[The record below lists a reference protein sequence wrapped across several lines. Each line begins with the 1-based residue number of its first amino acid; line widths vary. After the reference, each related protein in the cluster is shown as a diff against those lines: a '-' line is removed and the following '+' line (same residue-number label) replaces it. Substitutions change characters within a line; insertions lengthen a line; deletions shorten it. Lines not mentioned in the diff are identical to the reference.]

1 MNYTE
6 LKKIKET
13 VEVFEDAEFVSIA
26 SDESIIIKNTKT
38 NDLWSVDFSF
48 NEDEGVTLHG
58 ETAILEE
65 ESYKEDL
72 EKESDLIKV
81 NGALLM
87 AKSDDNDEAYQEG
100 LEYLS
105 EAIVASYNSRKKTV
119 KDFAPI
125 QESAELSGNHTDE
138 TLKFA
143 RNFEKEWE
151 EKVFESAEKFDKIF
165 NAGFLFEADG
175 TFKYEDI
182 IDPLKVI
189 ESYSLEKQEFNE
201 AMLNADSLISFS
213 EALEELDV
221 PSEVATK
228 IDPTKKNWKIKLTEA
243 LVHSKQEGMFEG
255 KVSEVVSQAEKS
267 FNEIFDES
275 MAVHS
280 GWEEDTGKSSN
291 GEDKMTFLKSGL
303 YNGSDVYS
311 QRDLEKLLS
320 DLNRAQSTYIS
331 NGFSR
336 EEMADITEMKNSV
349 DKMYRTAI
357 VSDEEVSN
365 VITKFNSKYG
375 VYKKSFYEPLKQ
387 YVAGV

>member
-1 MNYTE
+1 
-6 LKKIKET
+6 
-13 VEVFEDAEFVSIA
+13 
-26 SDESIIIKNTKT
+26 
-38 NDLWSVDFSF
+38 
-48 NEDEGVTLHG
+48 
-58 ETAILEE
+58 
-65 ESYKEDL
+65 
-72 EKESDLIKV
+72 
-81 NGALLM
+81 
-87 AKSDDNDEAYQEG
+87 
-100 LEYLS
+100 
-105 EAIVASYNSRKKTV
+105 
-119 KDFAPI
+119 
-125 QESAELSGNHTDE
+125 
-138 TLKFA
+138 
-143 RNFEKEWE
+143 
-151 EKVFESAEKFDKIF
+151 
-165 NAGFLFEADG
+165 
-175 TFKYEDI
+175 
-182 IDPLKVI
+182 
-189 ESYSLEKQEFNE
+189 
-201 AMLNADSLISFS
+201 MLNADSLISFS

-228 IDPTKKNWKIKLTEA
+228 IDPRKNNWKIKLTEA

-275 MAVHS
+275 MAVHI
-280 GWEEDTGKSSN
+280 GHEDDSLTWKNFN
-291 GEDKMTFLKSGL
+291 GEDKIHFLRSGL
-303 YNGSDVYS
+303 YNGSDVYT

-336 EEMADITEMKNSV
+336 EEMSDITEMKNSV